1 MGSSSN
7 ARLMIKVSTFFFIFI
22 REIYTLLKRLK
33 SEKSTERTKNVNN
46 NELYLNLL
54 IKALVRFRLFGI
66 LAQSF

>member
-7 ARLMIKVSTFFFIFI
+7 ARLMIKVSTFFLFI
-22 REIYTLLKRLK
+22 RGIYTLLKRLK

-46 NELYLNLL
+46 TELYLNLL